1 MIAIVVGV
9 LIYGIGLVSF
19 RGVSSDEIAR
29 LPKGKLMIKTLR
41 RLGLLGN
48 AACTSRQRKKGRTVT
63 VGIDRWE
70 LMKSEKN

>member
-41 RLGLLGN
+41 RLGLL
-48 AACTSRQRKKGRTVT
+48 R
-63 VGIDRWE
+63 
-70 LMKSEKN
+70 